1 MYVYIYPI
9 IPKAHGCIQK
19 NKLQMEMRKKKFIV
33 MSKTLQFTGTNI
45 TQKPKELHEGK
56 EKRQKISWR
65 LFSLHHLHIE
75 AKILLSDFEEYVMR

>member
-1 MYVYIYPI
+1 
-9 IPKAHGCIQK
+9 
-19 NKLQMEMRKKKFIV
+19 

-45 TQKPKELHEGK
+45 TQKPKELYEGE

-65 LFSLHHLHIE
+65 LFSLHHLHTE

>member
-1 MYVYIYPI
+1 
-9 IPKAHGCIQK
+9 
-19 NKLQMEMRKKKFIV
+19 

-45 TQKPKELHEGK
+45 TQKPKELHEGE